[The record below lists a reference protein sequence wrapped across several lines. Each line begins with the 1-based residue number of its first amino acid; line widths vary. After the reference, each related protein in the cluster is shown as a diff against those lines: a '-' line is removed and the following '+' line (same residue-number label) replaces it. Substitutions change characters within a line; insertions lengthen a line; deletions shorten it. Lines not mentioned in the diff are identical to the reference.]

1 MAVTHTKVSAIAD
14 SGNTDLVQPSDWNAS
29 HAIDADGITLGTGGP
44 SISSGAGDP
53 EGSVTAEPG
62 SLYLRTTGVV
72 YLKQTGSADTGWV
85 EFIWSD

>member
-29 HAIDADGITLGTGGP
+29 HAIDSDGITLGSGGP
-44 SISSGAGDP
+44 SISAGSGDP

-62 SLYLRTTGVV
+62 SIYLRTTGTF
-72 YLKQTGSADTGWV
+72 YIKESGSGDTGWR
-85 EFIWSD
+85 EGLGAD